1 MAYALGFPKDVTDN
15 IYSMRDW
22 RWEMVR
28 DGGKTPSAKCFRCN
42 IPFWGDLPEWHEHP
56 VIFARQQPVFAVETD
71 SEFSDYGEVVGW
83 GDGWNH
89 REESYIEVFDPA
101 KRINHLIGNW
111 PTRRERGIR
120 RFKLRRN
127 DGNQPRKLK
136 ALQKK
141 QETSTAEMWWQC
153 EPCQQ

>member
-1 MAYALGFPKDVTDN
+1 MAYALGFPKDVTDR

-28 DGGKTPSAKCFRCN
+28 DGGKTPSARCFLCN
-42 IPFWGDLPEWHEHP
+42 VPFWDDVLEELEQPAIGAWH
-56 VIFARQQPVFAVETD
+56 QQEFEVMTD
-71 SEFSDYGEVVGW
+71 SEDSYGEVIGW
-83 GDGWNH
+83 GV
-89 REESYIEVFDPA
+89 YIDVFDPA
-101 KRINHLIGNW
+101 RRIAHMIGNW

-120 RFKLRRN
+120 RFKLQRN

-141 QETSTAEMWWQC
+141 QEASTAEMWWQC
-153 EPCQQ
+153 EQCQQ